1 MDQKELQQKISESYS
16 KLSPQAQKVF
26 ADMEW
31 MNIINDLRIKHSLS
45 EEQLGLLATETT
57 LLLLGII
64 HIDEYE
70 SILKEKLGQTKEIAD
85 LIIKELHEKIINSIQ
100 SDLVKT
106 HTENIELEKQSNPLD
121 VHPVLTSLPIE
132 LQEAIK
138 KSEYQK
144 NLYAISTRHKLPVD
158 KMAILEETTV
168 RFMAGEMKPEEYEQK
183 LLENIGGDK
192 NDIKK
197 IVEEVNNE
205 VLLVIRN
212 FLKGSDVEVNT
223 ENIPK
228 PPYRP
233 KELELE
239 KKPISTIQAPLP
251 KTQSGILATA
261 GIEMME
267 ESKPLTGNSE
277 AISKKEDGV
286 LSKSG
291 IDVIDDN
298 PRPTPHILPSD
309 MTRKSTLEGVEHP
322 PKITKNSV
330 LEKLENPTVN
340 TQSTTNYSIPKMTG
354 DQYREPI
361 D

>member
-1 MDQKELQQKISESYS
+1 MDSKELQQKISESYS

-31 MNIINDLRIKHSLS
+31 MNTINDLRIKHSLS

-70 SILKEKLGQTKEIAD
+70 SILNEKLGQTKEITD
-85 LIIKELHEKIINSIQ
+85 LIIKELREKIINSIQ
-100 SDLVKT
+100 SDLNKT
-106 HTENIELEKQSNPLD
+106 HTENIELGKQSNPLNI
-121 VHPVLTSLPIE
+121 HPILTSLPVE

-144 NLYAISTRHKLPVD
+144 NLYTISTRHKLPVD

-192 NDIKK
+192 NYIKK
-197 IVEEVNNE
+197 IIEEVNNE
-205 VLLVIRN
+205 VLLAIRN
-212 FLKGSDVEVNT
+212 FMKGDTQNQSED
-223 ENIPK
+223 IPK

-233 KELELE
+233 KELEPEIKLPP
-239 KKPISTIQAPLP
+239 KQSITLP

-267 ESKPLTGNSE
+267 ENKPLTSNGE

-322 PKITKNSV
+322 PKTIKNSI
-330 LEKLENPTVN
+330 LEKLKNPTIN